1 MVKETNRS
9 MPSMQHPRKLSTL
22 SLGGRTPRNFEE
34 IDEEEMEL
42 AVFDKRPSVHLTSV
56 FEDEEIERQRSMLDD
71 KWDERQSCRGDRPGG
86 HEYVNN
92 EW

>member
-1 MVKETNRS
+1 
-9 MPSMQHPRKLSTL
+9 
-22 SLGGRTPRNFEE
+22 
-34 IDEEEMEL
+34 MEL